1 MHIVE
6 LPEYG
11 MEEPE
16 YGTAIS
22 IVLEYHVYIYYY
34 SYLELLEYMCIY
46 TYITIV

>member
-16 YGTAIS
+16 YGMAIS
-22 IVLEYHVYIYYY
+22 IVLEYQNYY
-34 SYLELLEYMCIY
+34 CR
-46 TYITIV
+46 ITILECCYTQFLLY